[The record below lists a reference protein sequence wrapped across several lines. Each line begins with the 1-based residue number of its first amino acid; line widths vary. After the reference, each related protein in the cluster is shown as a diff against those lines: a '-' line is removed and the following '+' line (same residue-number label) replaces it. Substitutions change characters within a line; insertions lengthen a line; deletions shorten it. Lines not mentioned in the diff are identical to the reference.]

1 MIELLANEDSSFDFV
16 LQKIGKIQS
25 WMTPAKSISAW
36 LDGKLLGAVVYD
48 GFTPYDCNIHLA
60 IDDRRC
66 VTRQVL
72 RKVFEYPFT
81 QLKLDRVTALIPA
94 SNSVAVDFD
103 ERIGFTFEGFK
114 RRALAGED
122 ELIYGMLK
130 TECRWI
136 R

>member
-16 LQKIGKIQS
+16 LAKIGKVRS
-25 WMTPAKSISAW
+25 WMNPAKSISAW
-36 LDGKLLGAVVYD
+36 KDGRLLGAVVYD

-60 IDDRRC
+60 VDDRRC

-72 RKVFEYPFT
+72 RAVFEYPFV
-81 QLKLDRVTALIPA
+81 QLKLDRVTALIAAENEA
-94 SNSVAVDFD
+94 SVDFC
-103 ERIGFTFEGFK
+103 ERINFSFEGFK
-114 RRALAGED
+114 RCALAGED

>member
-1 MIELLANEDSSFDFV
+1 MIELIANEASSFDFV
-16 LQKIGKIQS
+16 LGKIGKIHS

-36 LDGKLLGAVVYD
+36 LDGRLLGAVVYD

-60 IDDRRC
+60 VEDSRC
-66 VTRQVL
+66 VTRHVL
-72 RKVFEYPFT
+72 WSVFQYPFV
-81 QLKLDRVTALIPA
+81 QLGLDRVTALIAA
-94 SNSVAVDFD
+94 SNDASVDFC
-103 ERIGFTFEGFK
+103 ERIDFTFEGFK